1 MKKAFVAYASK
12 DESRVHR
19 LLTHL
24 TSLKR
29 EKILETWFDGEILAG
44 EKWEKRIFEELDSSD
59 IVILCL
65 SADFLASEYAQTVEV
80 PRALA
85 RHDADECIIIPIQL
99 TPCNWKIHEKINEL
113 QIIPRRGKAVSQ
125 YDDEEEAWAEVIE
138 EIVKATKP
146 APRRTESS
154 FTAAPREARLRR
166 SQQDGID
173 HEAVKIPEHTTI
185 TVQSAGAELAGV
197 DILVLSPNHTW
208 KRAKTDAQGRAH
220 LRLRSSHRPKTVFA
234 ARPGYTACIERY
246 QIPAER
252 PLALE
257 MSPLPGGGAVIF
269 PNATGTLPE
278 LEGRLN
284 PIQDSLNR
292 TCLYA
297 DNIAINEGQAQ
308 PVYFLLGEEL
318 RLTDADGNER
328 WARIIDIAGRS
339 ALVEYHLR
347 PSAAAE
353 K

>member
-1 MKKAFVAYASK
+1 MKKAFVAYAGE
-12 DESRVHR
+12 DEDMVHR

-29 EKILETWFDGEILAG
+29 EEILETWFDGEILAG

-85 RHDADECIIIPIQL
+85 RHDAGECIIIPIQL
-99 TPCNWKIHEKINEL
+99 TPCNWKVHEKIKEL

-125 YDDEEEAWAEVIE
+125 YNDGEEAWAKVIG

-146 APRRTESS
+146 ALYRTDAS
-154 FTAAPREARLRR
+154 FTAALREARLRR
-166 SQQDGID
+166 SQQDRGG
-173 HEAVKIPEHTTI
+173 HGTAESPGHTTI
-185 TVQSAGAELAGV
+185 TVRSAGAELAEV
-197 DILVLSPNHTW
+197 DILALSLNHTW
-208 KRAKTDAQGRAH
+208 KRAKTDAQGKAH
-220 LRLRSSHRPKTVFA
+220 LRLRSSRKPKTFFA
-234 ARPGYTACIERY
+234 AAPGYTACIERY
-246 QIPAER
+246 RIPAER

-257 MSPLPGGGAVIF
+257 VNPLPGGGAVIF
-269 PNATGTLPE
+269 PNATGTLPG

-284 PIQDSLNR
+284 PIRDSLDR
-292 TCLYA
+292 SYLYA
-297 DNIAINEGQAQ
+297 DNIAINDGQPQ
-308 PVYFLLGEEL
+308 PVSFGFGEEL
-318 RLTDADGNER
+318 RLTDASGNER
-328 WARIIDIAGRS
+328 WVRIVYIAGRS
-339 ALVEYHLR
+339 ALVEYRLR